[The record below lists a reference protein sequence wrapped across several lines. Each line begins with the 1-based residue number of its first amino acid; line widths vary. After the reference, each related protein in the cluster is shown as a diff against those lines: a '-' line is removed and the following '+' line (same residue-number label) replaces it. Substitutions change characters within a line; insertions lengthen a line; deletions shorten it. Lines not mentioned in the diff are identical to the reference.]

1 MAAINVA
8 SLRKDAYNTI
18 ARDGEGRVPI
28 AMCYTAIQLSE
39 VMEMPGTTVASQARQ
54 TQMNTRIDPAL
65 KEAGDAVL
73 ARLGYSPSA
82 AVRGLWRFVVD
93 HQDDAAAVREVL
105 EPNASAGLSDEV
117 ARKTAAIAS
126 LRSQYAQTA
135 GELGISNKTE
145 ADLPSW
151 DDLREGWYGERL
163 EGEA

>member
-1 MAAINVA
+1 MAPISVA
-8 SLRKDAYNTI
+8 SLRKDADNTI
-18 ARDGEGRVPI
+18 ATAGEGRMPI
-28 AMCYTAIQLSE
+28 AMCYTAIHPSE
-39 VMEMPGTTVASQARQ
+39 VMEMPETTVASQTRQ

-65 KEAGDAVL
+65 KEAGDVVL

-93 HQDDAAAVREVL
+93 HQDDAAAVREVI

-135 GELGISNKTE
+135 GELGISNKNE